1 MTEPH
6 DVQALSD
13 TDLAVYE
20 AVAAIAVGG
29 DEARVAEV
37 SRMAGLSE
45 DETRRSMATLV
56 AMGQVVPKGEGFGLG
71 RHDFGLEY

>member
-1 MTEPH
+1 MEPH

-29 DEARVAEV
+29 DQARVADV

-45 DETRRSMATLV
+45 DETKQSIATLV
-56 AMGQVVPKGEGFGLG
+56 AMGQVVPKGEGYALG